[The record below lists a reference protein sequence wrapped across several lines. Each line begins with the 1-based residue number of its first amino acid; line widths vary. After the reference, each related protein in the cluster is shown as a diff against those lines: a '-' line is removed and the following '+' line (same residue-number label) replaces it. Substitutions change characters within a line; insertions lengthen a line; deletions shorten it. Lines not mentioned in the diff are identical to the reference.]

1 MENKDG
7 KELEI
12 ESLQTQL
19 KQTQIVKPIY
29 VFNLIA

>member
-12 ESLQTQL
+12 DSLP
-19 KQTQIVKPIY
+19 QTQIVKPIY
-29 VFNLIA
+29 LFNLIA